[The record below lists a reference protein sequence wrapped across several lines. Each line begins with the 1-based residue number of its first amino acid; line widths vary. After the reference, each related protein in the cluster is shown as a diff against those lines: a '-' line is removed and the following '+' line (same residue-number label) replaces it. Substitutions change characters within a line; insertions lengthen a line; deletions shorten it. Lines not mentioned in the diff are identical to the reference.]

1 MHGKGLTVVIRDS
14 TALCSVHVGRRHKL
28 DVAQFQNSRYNSEDF
43 VDLLRGEAQVLH
55 GFLQNTK
62 AKTVVGVCSLATTVC
77 FRYHRICTRIKAIIR
92 PTM

>member
-55 GFLQNTK
+55 GFL
-62 AKTVVGVCSLATTVC
+62 
-77 FRYHRICTRIKAIIR
+77 
-92 PTM
+92 